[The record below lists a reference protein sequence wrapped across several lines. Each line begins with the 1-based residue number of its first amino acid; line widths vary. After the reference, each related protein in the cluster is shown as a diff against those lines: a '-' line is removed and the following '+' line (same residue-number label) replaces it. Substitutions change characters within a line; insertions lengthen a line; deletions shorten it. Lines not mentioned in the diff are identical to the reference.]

1 MLITCHML
9 VKEGSLWQYFQ
20 ACFLL
25 LVGAD
30 VCTLAFEAED
40 EVGGEA
46 VAGKGPAI
54 ESVNYEGR
62 FVKGPKPTRPEELP
76 GHFGTLGSRLDS
88 VIRLYCLGALWR
100 DCWRN
105 SWEVLAVLGA
115 AKPAPEHL
123 ATKEMFDPTTFVP
136 REKAATKKFIQIQCF
151 HRNFVDGCVSLAD
164 RLTIDHK
171 DRY

>member
-20 ACFLL
+20 AGFLL

-105 SWEVLAVLGA
+105 S
-115 AKPAPEHL
+115 
-123 ATKEMFDPTTFVP
+123 
-136 REKAATKKFIQIQCF
+136 
-151 HRNFVDGCVSLAD
+151 
-164 RLTIDHK
+164 
-171 DRY
+171 

>member
-1 MLITCHML
+1 M
-9 VKEGSLWQYFQ
+9 
-20 ACFLL
+20 
-25 LVGAD
+25 
-30 VCTLAFEAED
+30 
-40 EVGGEA
+40 
-46 VAGKGPAI
+46 
-54 ESVNYEGR
+54 
-62 FVKGPKPTRPEELP
+62 
-76 GHFGTLGSRLDS
+76 
-88 VIRLYCLGALWR
+88 
-100 DCWRN
+100 
-105 SWEVLAVLGA
+105 LAVLGA